1 MKRIID
7 NYPRLKNFYD
17 IGPVQRAELES
28 FLADFLALG
37 SALTADSKFVKAGD
51 KVWVISSTGIPK
63 ETTVQP
69 LKHLTSYELFGP
81 VSVSSSFSSKT
92 AAIRYLKDAHDCT

>member
-17 IGPVQRAELES
+17 IGPVQKAELES

-37 SALTADSKFVKAGD
+37 SAITCDHKFVNQGD
-51 KVWVISSTGIPK
+51 KVWVISSTGIPQ

-69 LKHLTSYELFGP
+69 LEHLTNYELFGP
-81 VSVSSSFSSKT
+81 IPVKHSFSSKT
-92 AAIRYLKDAHDCT
+92 AAIRYLKDRA